1 MKRKSSKRLRKT
13 SFSLALV
20 SCLSPG
26 LDAADITVEN
36 LVNSVSGLLG
46 GNYQLSSGSYNGPD
60 GLQSWNT
67 SGNLAPI
74 YNPTGASGNAGTALT
89 GNASNGFG
97 IGNATDSA
105 STPVSNPYPANWN
118 LFGNANGLIST
129 ILGSSGD
136 GLDIYSFGPGSNTNN
151 AILGLMNQYTNAYN
165 NRISFSGVSAANNLL
180 GSGAQTGYYTATP
193 TTGTSPVAYKVTG
206 NLQASQIASGSN
218 QGTAD
223 GLLGTIYQNMNA
235 IIDNSNLYVNTGA
248 GLNTAYDSA
257 FSTLNTAGDGILSAI
272 TALTS
277 TDATTKASSFLD
289 SLNNVLYSSANTT
302 TNSLINSST
311 YAFNGSGAGLT
322 TLQAINNIR
331 GMIDNGLVTASTSSG
346 TTTYTLNS
354 NYTNALTALSAM
366 SPQLDV
372 IANNTLN
379 SNAVSAVFSALQ
391 GLPAV
396 GTATLSDVATALNGL
411 VNPNAYQAVYQA
423 YEQIT
428 GNGTVVFNPSNGSF
442 STTTATSTDS
452 LGDFKNALSSQYN
465 GSLASAFQAALT
477 LEHELKNA
485 NAGLGNNSN
494 LQNLFPDWTVGGN
507 NSVPNTTGGNAPTNA
522 NLQALYNAFESNT
535 FGGSAKTSAWGALD
549 SLLQQVNPY
558 VSTAN
563 IKVDNT
569 LKGGTANP
577 TTIYPL
583 NVQNGGVTD
592 TSSTNTSWTSQQ
604 ATNQAA
610 YNKQYMTNLSN
621 LLTNVLTYSNNV
633 NTFKG
638 MLSSSASLNNIL
650 NAGINNAA
658 ANKMYNSQAAE
669 AAGKADAVD
678 NQAQV
683 LNNIKALFRS
693 ETLLGDYI
701 NALTKNWSSTS
712 QDVNQVNQANG
723 LAFMY
728 NALSA
733 SQAQNGLIAQTK
745 AAIEAQLNTNFVLSP
760 TLASSSNLQ
769 NDLSIFSSG
778 TFSSTAST
786 SQIAQG
792 LGALVNLQNAFNNSS
807 PSTSG
812 ASSNFV
818 SDIRGVQ
825 SFNNNMGTLTDSS
838 NATALGGLKIQS
850 GQAGMKTD
858 TTLSASNLD
867 AALAALVVA
876 VDGGATADNALT
888 TVFGATYTTWATS
901 NSALASAFTSL
912 LSGSGSYATLQALL
926 ANAPTGSGPSEV
938 DADAFGAV
946 VTQMS
951 NLGSYISAANTALS
965 SSGQLPT
972 ATAGLGGTNVLTTQ
986 TFDNIFNN
994 LQNLSQNLGAFAPSI
1009 KEQFATGNL
1018 SASQLLGYIQNDI
1031 NNIKAYAGLD
1041 SNAGQSTQ
1049 QGSDAMSGSGLQ
1061 GILKA
1066 AGISSAQSLGF
1077 ANAAINTLSNTLN
1090 GLLPLLNTPSSNN
1103 GVFTTSDF
1111 SSYQTLV
1118 SNLSSAVLK
1127 LYQTDPNFFV
1137 NATVGATANTGKPL
1151 QYNLNNVNALGNQ
1164 GTINGGTFSSA
1175 NNSSIGFP
1183 LSSGSGAHYYAQMG
1197 INDPNAGAYIGNLQA
1212 LATINGLIGSIVQQT
1227 SSNGIYTNSTPYTA
1241 LFTNPG
1247 GASAS
1252 VVSVINTNAATLQS
1266 YLGTNVSME
1275 AFVGALMTINTGSAS
1290 SNNYAAVI
1298 HAVQNLTN
1306 QTINASDA
1314 QAIWKAFD
1322 NIYYKTANGAAS
1334 GTTYIDELGSNL
1346 SNKLTPNTV
1355 ANVAQIITDAQSLF
1369 KANQLLAG
1377 NTNTDTSKNING
1389 TITNNASGVL
1399 KVTQGNAQQYLTA
1412 QTAAQQVGALMQA
1425 LKAGDDATP
1434 SQVVQFI
1441 KDIDSYTHNVN
1452 LLNSLTTGGSQ
1463 TAQGNTLASDVLNY
1477 VQGNAVGNAQ
1487 NPSYS
1492 QLTNN
1497 AAASYTGSGAAGALS
1512 KLYGLETLVN
1522 RLQYLENLQGQ
1533 LQTAINNNPYAMV
1546 MQKND
1551 LIQSNQYQSIA
1562 EKIVTEGKNNGL
1574 FSAAA
1579 SKEFSSMNGSN
1590 IVLNPNT
1597 GSATSPTPDS
1607 FTAFSNTVTS
1617 SLQGVSA
1624 WNSLVSGLNNG
1635 DSSVLLPGIPFNTN
1649 VVKSLGNVNTAV
1661 GNLTGFIVP
1670 ISDTSSSAASSVAS
1684 AINSIY
1690 SSYAGGSGNTNS
1702 GIGTL
1707 LNAQI
1712 IATDVFS
1719 QSQFQFAANSTGALG
1734 LSALTQQVESTGY
1747 TPLEGMQGLS
1757 QINIMLGNK
1766 LLADNGALSANA
1778 TAAFGSSSTTGI
1790 QGLDASLS
1798 AIAGLFSG
1806 IVGTGN
1812 TDSASTL
1819 TDGKASNLSGINF
1832 DKLTTM
1838 GNYGTDTFIQGLVG
1852 AIVNASG
1859 NVTGAKQNLLYYLEN
1874 PTDVVSSSPTTNQ
1887 ATEANVAAALQAAL
1901 SNFLGS
1907 SITKATFKT
1916 SVNAGTNAS
1925 TLLTDLNAILSS
1937 SGTLGQI
1944 EAVLSGGQAAPG
1956 SGSVY
1961 TGSTLANALTQVQQ
1975 FAKYYNAAN
1984 GVLGDSSGAKVK
1996 TGIANWVDG
2005 VTTANTAAY
2014 LQDYTQLVNDVNAIF
2029 GVSTGLTGNLS
2040 IQGVVNTQQAM
2051 AQYTESLKV
2060 PSLYT
2065 GSYASN
2071 TTLSGSIAGLMAAAL
2086 KAEGVSGAVATNNG
2100 NSTTKDSIASYIA
2113 NATPAQI
2120 QAAAQAVV
2128 DNTGGN
2134 YNGFVDGENSQ
2145 SMHQTLNNFTLGK
2158 VLAAAQNYSDAMG
2171 TLTPLL
2177 NPSNQNASVQKILD
2191 TSIGNVT
2198 SLGALAQLLNSSA
2211 SIDVNGT
2218 SVSVSSLLGNPS
2230 TLSPAVVAAIKQL
2243 LTKMEGVQGQV
2254 NTFQQNI
2261 DNNATASLLNGLQG
2275 TNGYAA
2281 QAQNALSSL
2290 VSRVGVTNQTINNYL
2305 TNEDKVIQARVDF
2318 LLNNQA
2324 NTLGALLLS
2333 LQKVSQQSFQGNADA
2348 AISQLNT
2355 DISNVFNQIVQSD
2368 RLNPT
2373 QADAN
2378 LQSIINA
2385 LTNLQSSLLGQLAG
2399 MAGVSGAT
2407 GGGGAAVAAVE
2418 GVQAEHAKGSITLP
2432 VVNAGTPS
2440 AITTQ
2445 LNAVNNALVLAKA
2458 SLSKMQTELK
2468 AMGYNVSKNGV
2479 VAMSNAMH
2487 TMNSNGNMYGID
2499 VQFGYKQFFG
2509 KKKRWGV
2516 RYYANFSYQ
2525 HGTFMVSNAAELDNF
2540 VYGAGVDAL
2549 YNFYESKDGKY
2560 TTGLFAGLMLD
2571 GSSWAVKGQSYYD
2584 SLVAQGLGKMNT
2596 SYFQIPIN
2604 LGFRT
2609 NVNKHNGFEI
2619 GLRIPLA
2626 TNYYYKGLNE
2636 FGDKL
2641 DIAYKRNVSVFFNYV
2656 YNF

>member
-1 MKRKSSKRLRKT
+1 M
-13 SFSLALV
+13 
-20 SCLSPG
+20 
-26 LDAADITVEN
+26 
-36 LVNSVSGLLG
+36 
-46 GNYQLSSGSYNGPD
+46 
-60 GLQSWNT
+60 
-67 SGNLAPI
+67 
-74 YNPTGASGNAGTALT
+74 
-89 GNASNGFG
+89 
-97 IGNATDSA
+97 
-105 STPVSNPYPANWN
+105 
-118 LFGNANGLIST
+118 
-129 ILGSSGD
+129 
-136 GLDIYSFGPGSNTNN
+136 
-151 AILGLMNQYTNAYN
+151 
-165 NRISFSGVSAANNLL
+165 
-180 GSGAQTGYYTATP
+180 
-193 TTGTSPVAYKVTG
+193 
-206 NLQASQIASGSN
+206 
-218 QGTAD
+218 
-223 GLLGTIYQNMNA
+223 
-235 IIDNSNLYVNTGA
+235 
-248 GLNTAYDSA
+248 
-257 FSTLNTAGDGILSAI
+257 
-272 TALTS
+272 
-277 TDATTKASSFLD
+277 
-289 SLNNVLYSSANTT
+289 
-302 TNSLINSST
+302 
-311 YAFNGSGAGLT
+311 
-322 TLQAINNIR
+322 
-331 GMIDNGLVTASTSSG
+331 
-346 TTTYTLNS
+346 
-354 NYTNALTALSAM
+354 
-366 SPQLDV
+366 
-372 IANNTLN
+372 
-379 SNAVSAVFSALQ
+379 
-391 GLPAV
+391 
-396 GTATLSDVATALNGL
+396 
-411 VNPNAYQAVYQA
+411 
-423 YEQIT
+423 
-428 GNGTVVFNPSNGSF
+428 
-442 STTTATSTDS
+442 
-452 LGDFKNALSSQYN
+452 
-465 GSLASAFQAALT
+465 
-477 LEHELKNA
+477 
-485 NAGLGNNSN
+485 
-494 LQNLFPDWTVGGN
+494 
-507 NSVPNTTGGNAPTNA
+507 
-522 NLQALYNAFESNT
+522 
-535 FGGSAKTSAWGALD
+535 
-549 SLLQQVNPY
+549 
-558 VSTAN
+558 
-563 IKVDNT
+563 
-569 LKGGTANP
+569 
-577 TTIYPL
+577 
-583 NVQNGGVTD
+583 
-592 TSSTNTSWTSQQ
+592 
-604 ATNQAA
+604 
-610 YNKQYMTNLSN
+610 
-621 LLTNVLTYSNNV
+621 
-633 NTFKG
+633 
-638 MLSSSASLNNIL
+638 
-650 NAGINNAA
+650 
-658 ANKMYNSQAAE
+658 
-669 AAGKADAVD
+669 
-678 NQAQV
+678 
-683 LNNIKALFRS
+683 
-693 ETLLGDYI
+693 
-701 NALTKNWSSTS
+701 
-712 QDVNQVNQANG
+712 
-723 LAFMY
+723 
-728 NALSA
+728 
-733 SQAQNGLIAQTK
+733 
-745 AAIEAQLNTNFVLSP
+745 
-760 TLASSSNLQ
+760 
-769 NDLSIFSSG
+769 
-778 TFSSTAST
+778 
-786 SQIAQG
+786 
-792 LGALVNLQNAFNNSS
+792 
-807 PSTSG
+807 
-812 ASSNFV
+812 
-818 SDIRGVQ
+818 
-825 SFNNNMGTLTDSS
+825 
-838 NATALGGLKIQS
+838 
-850 GQAGMKTD
+850 
-858 TTLSASNLD
+858 
-867 AALAALVVA
+867 
-876 VDGGATADNALT
+876 
-888 TVFGATYTTWATS
+888 
-901 NSALASAFTSL
+901 
-912 LSGSGSYATLQALL
+912 
-926 ANAPTGSGPSEV
+926 
-938 DADAFGAV
+938 
-946 VTQMS
+946 
-951 NLGSYISAANTALS
+951 
-965 SSGQLPT
+965 
-972 ATAGLGGTNVLTTQ
+972 
-986 TFDNIFNN
+986 
-994 LQNLSQNLGAFAPSI
+994 
-1009 KEQFATGNL
+1009 
-1018 SASQLLGYIQNDI
+1018 
-1031 NNIKAYAGLD
+1031 
-1041 SNAGQSTQ
+1041 
-1049 QGSDAMSGSGLQ
+1049 
-1061 GILKA
+1061 
-1066 AGISSAQSLGF
+1066 
-1077 ANAAINTLSNTLN
+1077 
-1090 GLLPLLNTPSSNN
+1090 
-1103 GVFTTSDF
+1103 
-1111 SSYQTLV
+1111 
-1118 SNLSSAVLK
+1118 
-1127 LYQTDPNFFV
+1127 
-1137 NATVGATANTGKPL
+1137 
-1151 QYNLNNVNALGNQ
+1151 
-1164 GTINGGTFSSA
+1164 
-1175 NNSSIGFP
+1175 
-1183 LSSGSGAHYYAQMG
+1183 
-1197 INDPNAGAYIGNLQA
+1197 
-1212 LATINGLIGSIVQQT
+1212 
-1227 SSNGIYTNSTPYTA
+1227 
-1241 LFTNPG
+1241 
-1247 GASAS
+1247 
-1252 VVSVINTNAATLQS
+1252 
-1266 YLGTNVSME
+1266 
-1275 AFVGALMTINTGSAS
+1275 
-1290 SNNYAAVI
+1290 
-1298 HAVQNLTN
+1298 
-1306 QTINASDA
+1306 
-1314 QAIWKAFD
+1314 
-1322 NIYYKTANGAAS
+1322 
-1334 GTTYIDELGSNL
+1334 
-1346 SNKLTPNTV
+1346 
-1355 ANVAQIITDAQSLF
+1355 
-1369 KANQLLAG
+1369 
-1377 NTNTDTSKNING
+1377 
-1389 TITNNASGVL
+1389 
-1399 KVTQGNAQQYLTA
+1399 
-1412 QTAAQQVGALMQA
+1412 
-1425 LKAGDDATP
+1425 
-1434 SQVVQFI
+1434 
-1441 KDIDSYTHNVN
+1441 
-1452 LLNSLTTGGSQ
+1452 
-1463 TAQGNTLASDVLNY
+1463 
-1477 VQGNAVGNAQ
+1477 
-1487 NPSYS
+1487 
-1492 QLTNN
+1492 
-1497 AAASYTGSGAAGALS
+1497 
-1512 KLYGLETLVN
+1512 
-1522 RLQYLENLQGQ
+1522 
-1533 LQTAINNNPYAMV
+1533 
-1546 MQKND
+1546 
-1551 LIQSNQYQSIA
+1551 
-1562 EKIVTEGKNNGL
+1562 TEGKNNGL

-1712 IATDVFS
+1712 SATDVFS

-1757 QINIMLGNK
+1757 GINTMLTDG
-1766 LLADNGALSANA
+1766 LLQASGALSANA
-1778 TAAFGSSSTTGI
+1778 TAAFGASDTKGI
-1790 QGLDASLS
+1790 QGLDKSL
-1798 AIAGLFSG
+1798 ANIAGLFSG
-1806 IVGTGN
+1806 AVGAGN

-1852 AIVNASG
+1852 AIASASG
-1859 NVTGAKQNLLYYLEN
+1859 NVTGASHNLLYYLEN
-1874 PTDVVSSSPTTNQ
+1874 PTDVVTTTPSADQ
-1887 ATEANVAAALQAAL
+1887 ASQSIVATALQTAL
-1901 SNFLGS
+1901 TNFLGKTAAD
-1907 SITKATFKT
+1907 SINTTPA
-1916 SVNAGTNAS
+1916 NAS
-1925 TLLTDLNAILSS
+1925 TLLTNLNAILSS

-1956 SGSVY
+1956 AGSVY

-1984 GVLGDSSGAKVK
+1984 GVLGNSSGAKVK
-1996 TGIANWVDG
+1996 TGITNWVDG

-2051 AQYTESLKV
+2051 AQYITAVQAGDVAGTTVGSLT
-2060 PSLYT
+2060 S
-2065 GSYASN
+2065 
-2071 TTLSGSIAGLMAAAL
+2071 TTLDGSIAGLMAAAL
-2086 KAEGVSGAVATNNG
+2086 QAEGVSGAQPKGGGG
-2100 NSTTKDSIASYIA
+2100 NSTADSIGNYIA

-2479 VAMSNAMH
+2479 VAMSNAMQP
-2487 TMNSNGNMYGID
+2487 MNSNGNMYGID

-2525 HGTFMVSNAAELDNF
+2525 HGTFMNSNAAELDNF

-2641 DIAYKRNVSVFFNYV
+2641 DIAYKRNVSVYFNYV

>member
-1 MKRKSSKRLRKT
+1 
-13 SFSLALV
+13 A
-20 SCLSPG
+20 CEG
-26 LDAADITVEN
+26 
-36 LVNSVSGLLG
+36 
-46 GNYQLSSGSYNGPD
+46 
-60 GLQSWNT
+60 
-67 SGNLAPI
+67 
-74 YNPTGASGNAGTALT
+74 
-89 GNASNGFG
+89 
-97 IGNATDSA
+97 
-105 STPVSNPYPANWN
+105 
-118 LFGNANGLIST
+118 
-129 ILGSSGD
+129 
-136 GLDIYSFGPGSNTNN
+136 
-151 AILGLMNQYTNAYN
+151 
-165 NRISFSGVSAANNLL
+165 
-180 GSGAQTGYYTATP
+180 
-193 TTGTSPVAYKVTG
+193 
-206 NLQASQIASGSN
+206 
-218 QGTAD
+218 
-223 GLLGTIYQNMNA
+223 
-235 IIDNSNLYVNTGA
+235 
-248 GLNTAYDSA
+248 
-257 FSTLNTAGDGILSAI
+257 GDGILSAI

-289 SLNNVLYSSANTT
+289 SLNNVLYASANTT

-322 TLQAINNIR
+322 TLQAINNIS

-396 GTATLSDVATALNGL
+396 RTATLSDVATALNGL

-442 STTTATSTDS
+442 STTTAISTDS

-583 NVQNGGVTD
+583 NVQKSGVTD
-592 TSSTNTSWTSQQ
+592 KSNTNTSWTSQQ

-610 YNKQYMTNLSN
+610 YNKQYMANLSN

-658 ANKMYNSQAAE
+658 ANKVYNTQATE
-669 AAGKADAVD
+669 AAGKADAID
-678 NQAQV
+678 NQAQA

-807 PSTSG
+807 PSTSS

-818 SDIRGVQ
+818 SDIQGVQ
-825 SFNNNMGTLTDSS
+825 SFNTNMGTLTDSS
-838 NATALGGLKIQS
+838 NATALSRLQIQS
-850 GQAGMKTD
+850 GQAGMKANTA
-858 TTLSASNLD
+858 LSSSNLD

-876 VDGGATADNALT
+876 VYGGATADVALA
-888 TVFGATYTTWATS
+888 TVFGATYTAWAIS

-926 ANAPTGSGPSEV
+926 ANAPTGSGPSKV
-938 DADAFGAV
+938 DASTFGAV

-972 ATAGLGGTNVLTTQ
+972 ATAGLDSANILTTQ

-1049 QGSDAMSGSGLQ
+1049 QGDDAMSGSGLQ

-1077 ANAAINTLSNTLN
+1077 ANAAINTLSNTLS

-1137 NATVGATANTGKPL
+1137 NATTGSTPNTGKPL

-1212 LATINGLIGSIVQQT
+1212 LATINNLIGSIVQQT
-1227 SSNGIYTNSTPYTA
+1227 SSNGIYTNSTHYTA
-1241 LFTNPG
+1241 LFTNSS
-1247 GASAS
+1247 GAADS

-1306 QTINASDA
+1306 QTIDTSDA
-1314 QAIWKAFD
+1314 QAIWTAFD

-1334 GTTYIDELGSNL
+1334 GTTYIDKLGSNL

-1355 ANVAQIITDAQSLF
+1355 ANVAHIITDAQSLF

-1441 KDIDSYTHNVN
+1441 KDIDSYTHNIN
-1452 LLNSLTTGGSQ
+1452 LLNSLTTGNSQ
-1463 TAQGNTLASDVLNY
+1463 VAQGNTLASDVLNY

-1497 AAASYTGSGAAGALS
+1497 AAASYTGLGAAGALS

-1712 IATDVFS
+1712 RATDVFS

-1734 LSALTQQVESTGY
+1734 LSALTQKVKSTGY

-1757 QINIMLGNK
+1757 GINTMLTGG
-1766 LLADNGALSANA
+1766 LLQASGALSANA

-1806 IVGTGN
+1806 TVGAGN
-1812 TDSASTL
+1812 TGSTSTL

-1852 AIVNASG
+1852 AIASASG
-1859 NVTGAKQNLLYYLEN
+1859 NVAGASHNLLYYLEN
-1874 PTDVVSSSPTTNQ
+1874 PIDVVIAAPTGNQ
-1887 ATEANVAAALQAAL
+1887 ASQSNVAVALTTAL
-1901 SNFLGS
+1901 TNFLG
-1907 SITKATFKT
+1907 ATAAKT
-1916 SVNAGTNAS
+1916 LTTTVANAS
-1925 TLLTDLNAILSS
+1925 TLLTNLNAILSS

-1956 SGSVY
+1956 PGSVY

-1984 GVLGDSSGAKVK
+1984 GVLGNSSGAKVK
-1996 TGIANWVDG
+1996 TGITNWVNG

-2051 AQYTESLKV
+2051 AQYITAVQAGDVAGTTVVSLT
-2060 PSLYT
+2060 S
-2065 GSYASN
+2065 
-2071 TTLSGSIAGLMAAAL
+2071 TTLDGSIAGLMAAAL
-2086 KAEGVSGAVATNNG
+2086 KAEGVSGAQPKGGG
-2100 NSTTKDSIASYIA
+2100 NPTADSIGNYIA

-2373 QADAN
+2373 QATAN
-2378 LQSIINA
+2378 LQGIIDA

-2458 SLSKMQTELK
+2458 SLTKMQTELR

-2479 VAMSNAMH
+2479 VAMSNRMVP
-2487 TMNSNGNMYGID
+2487 MNSNGNMYGID

-2525 HGTFMVSNAAELDNF
+2525 HGTFMNSNAAELDNF

-2571 GSSWAVKGQSYYD
+2571 GSSWAVKGQSYYTYLMSYD
-2584 SLVAQGLGKMNT
+2584 NAHGGHAVMNT
-2596 SYFQIPIN
+2596 SYFQIPLN

-2609 NVNKHNGFEI
+2609 NVNRHNGFEI

-2626 TNYYYKGLNE
+2626 VNYYFKGELD
-2636 FGDKL
+2636 GVKT
-2641 DIAYKRNVSVFFNYV
+2641 DIAYKRNVSVYFNYV